1 MALGR
6 GNPLTMKQLPDG
18 ALLRAW
24 RSGESA
30 AFAELVERHQDA
42 LLRHA
47 RGVLGSGSQHE
58 DVVQEAFLNLA
69 RNAPEL
75 PREVEGDPDAERR
88 LLLAWLHKVVRNG
101 CMDVIRSETRRRR
114 REEAAASPEHEG
126 GGLETVD
133 ARDTRAL
140 VEAKLGELPVEQREV
155 LVLRL
160 LSERSYREIAEITGK
175 KVGTVGWLVSEGLK
189 ALATKLEPL
198 LAGEITN
205 TRNAGSAV
213 RGEA

>member
-1 MALGR
+1 M
-6 GNPLTMKQLPDG
+6 NDLPDG

-24 RSGESA
+24 RGGDSA

-58 DVVQEAFLNLA
+58 DVVQDAFLALA
-69 RNAPEL
+69 KGPLEL
-75 PREVEGDPDAERR
+75 PREVLGDPEAERR
-88 LLLAWLHKVVRNG
+88 QLLAWLHRVVRNG

-114 REEAAASPEHEG
+114 REEEVAAPEG
-126 GGLETVD
+126 GSGGLDSVD

-140 VEAKLGELPVEQREV
+140 VERKLAELPLEQREV

-189 ALATKLEPL
+189 ALAAQLEPL
-198 LAGEITN
+198 LAGEVTN
-205 TRNAGSAV
+205 TRGGATGAL
-213 RGEA
+213 RGELS

>member
-1 MALGR
+1 
-6 GNPLTMKQLPDG
+6 MKDMPDG

-24 RSGESA
+24 RSGDSA
-30 AFAELVERHQDA
+30 AFTELVERHQDA

-47 RGVLGSGSQHE
+47 RGILGSGAQHE
-58 DVVQEAFLNLA
+58 DVVQDSFLALA
-69 RNAPEL
+69 RGAPDL
-75 PREVEGDPDAERR
+75 GPGAAGDPGAERR

-101 CMDVIRSETRRRR
+101 CMDVIRSDTRRRR
-114 REEAAASPEHEG
+114 REEAAAAPEGGG
-126 GGLETVD
+126 GGLEAVD
-133 ARDTRAL
+133 ASDTRAL

-198 LAGEITN
+198 LAGEVTN
-205 TRNAGSAV
+205 MRGAGTGAL
-213 RGEA
+213 RGEV